1 MNRRTMMVAA
11 VASAASVMFAA
22 CGSSEPAKTADFTA
36 AAKPISVKDSRGKT
50 VTLDLPATRVVTLE
64 WGNTEDV
71 IALGLQPVG
80 VADPKGF
87 ATWDTSVKISG
98 DPVDVGMRTEPS
110 LESVAKASP
119 DLIIGVENSVP
130 AAALEQMEKIAPVV
144 LFKGA
149 DANRPLDQMR
159 ENFSATASL
168 IGKEKQ
174 AFDTLEAFDKTLET
188 ARTTL
193 ANKQTGPVALTY
205 VNATGNAIDFRMH
218 SDRSLPGAVAKE
230 IGLANAWKEK
240 GDDAWGIG
248 SLDVEG
254 MTTLPADTHMLYFT
268 ATATAD
274 PVTTTLAENPA
285 WKALPMV
292 TGGHVKRMPD
302 GIWLYGGPAALT
314 QWVEALT
321 ASFA

>member
-1 MNRRTMMVAA
+1 MNRRTIIGLAA
-11 VASAASVMFAA
+11 ASAASLLLTA
-22 CGSSEPAKTADFTA
+22 CGSSEPAKNADNSDS
-36 AAKPISVKDSRGKT
+36 AKAISVTDSRGKT
-50 VTLDLPATRVVTLE
+50 VTLDRPATRVVTLE

-71 IALGLQPVG
+71 IALGVQPVG
-80 VADPKGF
+80 VADPEGF

-98 DPVDVGMRTEPS
+98 NPVNVGMRTEPS
-110 LESVAKASP
+110 LESVAKAAP
-119 DLIIGVENSVP
+119 DLILGVESSIP

-144 LFKGA
+144 LLKGA
-149 DANRPLDQMR
+149 DATRPIDQMR

-168 IGKEKQ
+168 LGKEKQ

-188 ARTTL
+188 ARTAL
-193 ANKQTGPVALTY
+193 AAKQTGPVALTY

-230 IGLANAWKEK
+230 IGLTNAWKEK

-254 MTTLPADTHMLYFT
+254 MTTLPADTHMLYFA

-285 WKALPMV
+285 WKTLPMV